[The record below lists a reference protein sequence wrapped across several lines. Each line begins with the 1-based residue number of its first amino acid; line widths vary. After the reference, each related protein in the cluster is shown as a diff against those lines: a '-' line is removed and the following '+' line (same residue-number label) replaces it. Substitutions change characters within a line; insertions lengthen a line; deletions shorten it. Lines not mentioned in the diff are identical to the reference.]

1 MVGLIIT
8 LSIIWFVSFAIG
20 TLMLAL
26 YESSIGDED
35 IHPIR
40 LVVLLIPVINTMYFV
55 YIIYKI
61 LQKDNISKLKL

>member
-20 TLMLAL
+20 TLILAL
-26 YESSIGDED
+26 YESSAGDTD

-40 LVVLLIPVINTMYFV
+40 IIVLLIPIINTMYFI

-61 LQKDNISKLKL
+61 LRKTNISELKL